1 MRITF
6 TGSHSTG
13 KTTVAKMLVE
23 EIEKQYPELFIDN
36 LGSVTRELLT
46 LGGEFRDG
54 KKVTLSPNTDRF
66 QLACIYKRREWMLMP
81 ELLYEADVVI
91 SERWALDETAYQ
103 LDKVKKKGGELTLA
117 TYNICENEVQ
127 WEIDNYWDIIYY
139 LPVSSREVED
149 DGVRDTDR
157 QYQLEIDK
165 NIQEILKVH
174 EDTTKIRTVPVEL
187 ADIIPFLKEEVSRY
201 GFESSLS
208 E

>member
-103 LDKVKKKGGELTLA
+103 LDKVKKKGGNA
-117 TYNICENEVQ
+117 V
-127 WEIDNYWDIIYY
+127 EII
-139 LPVSSREVED
+139 S
-149 DGVRDTDR
+149 
-157 QYQLEIDK
+157 
-165 NIQEILKVH
+165 
-174 EDTTKIRTVPVEL
+174 
-187 ADIIPFLKEEVSRY
+187 
-201 GFESSLS
+201 
-208 E
+208 

>member
-117 TYNICENEVQ
+117 TYNICESEVQ